1 MIAACT
7 LKRLR
12 PRPRPGRRPA
22 RWLAALLAA
31 TCAPALADAPLWEL
45 GLGAG
50 WLRLP
55 HYRGSDQSHD
65 WLLPVPYL
73 VYRGKILRAD
83 KDGARAVLFDSKRVN
98 FDLSLSGSPPTRSR
112 DNRARAG
119 MPDLAPSFEIG
130 PRLNLRLAR
139 GSGWTVNLRV
149 PVRTVVS
156 LEAHPRVL
164 GWNVEPRLNAG
175 FELGG
180 VNLGVQA
187 GPLWGD
193 RRLHQHFYGVA
204 PIYATV
210 DRPAYAARAGFAG
223 WQATAGFSRR
233 FDRFWLGAFVRHDSV
248 ARAAFEASPLVKSRH
263 GTALGVAVSWIF
275 LRSEARVPDAR

>member
-1 MIAACT
+1 VSADRAT
-7 LKRLR
+7 RRLAL
-12 PRPRPGRRPA
+12 G
-22 RWLAALLAA
+22 LLLAGTA
-31 TCAPALADAPLWEL
+31 VGARADEPLWEL

-55 HYRGSDQSHD
+55 HYRGSNESHS

-83 KDGARAVLFDSKRVN
+83 RDGARAVLFDGERVD
-98 FDLSLSGSPPTRSR
+98 FDLSVAGSPPTKSQ

-130 PRLNLRLAR
+130 PKLNLRLAQ
-139 GSGWTVNLRV
+139 GKGWTVDLRV
-149 PVRTVVS
+149 PVRAVVT
-156 LEAHPRVL
+156 LEARARVL
-164 GWNVEPRLNAG
+164 GWNVEPLLNAG
-175 FELGG
+175 LEMGG
-180 VNLGVQA
+180 YNVGLQA

-193 RRLHQHFYGVA
+193 RRLHDHLYGVA
-204 PIYATV
+204 PAYATAE
-210 DRPAYAARAGFAG
+210 RPAYAARAGYGG

-233 FDRFWLGAFVRHDSV
+233 FDRLWLGAFVRHDSV

-263 GTALGVAVSWIF
+263 NTALGVAASWVF
-275 LRSEARVPDAR
+275 FRSEARVPDPR